1 MATSRLTN
9 TCRLVVCLLL
19 WALFFVHALAD
30 ESTSTK
36 FLEKRVLIPALPTTE
51 EAKAHMKD
59 LGKDNYVFYTGE
71 CQYAASWY
79 ASQTGKGLM
88 GNTDDGSGWATLEG
102 GPFAERAERE
112 IDDLPTWT
120 AIKFY
125 RIQPEIVSI
134 MAVKPLMTWV
144 L

>member
-1 MATSRLTN
+1 MTTSRLTN
-9 TCRLVVCLLL
+9 TCRLVICLLL
-19 WALFFVHALAD
+19 WALFYVHALAN

-59 LGKDNYVFYTGE
+59 LGKDNYVFYTGK
-71 CQYAASWY
+71 CQSAASWY